1 MKIGII
7 TDIHG
12 RYEALVEVLHRL
24 HDMGAII
31 NLGDVADFSSRVN
44 DCYDLLKQKKILNL
58 IGNHEQEV
66 LSTGDEAE
74 IELLD
79 ETGNVLSQDF
89 GVNEE
94 NKQFIRNSF
103 KLGMSIK
110 KDGLTC
116 HFSHGHRVTTGRT
129 FTFEYLSD
137 VNIPRH
143 YEFHKANINFCGHL
157 HKSQLIEVHDK
168 GVTSIQEVECSTIV
182 RLYPSIIYGFNVG
195 MLSRGKEKSGRLRY
209 AVLNTNEK
217 TVEYVIE

>member
-24 HDMGAII
+24 QGMGAII
-31 NLGDVADFSSRVN
+31 NLGDVADFSPRVN
-44 DCYDLLKQKKILNL
+44 DCYDLLKQKKIVNL

-66 LSTGDEAE
+66 LSAGEEAE

-79 ETGNVLSQDF
+79 DEGNVLSQDF

-103 KLGMSIK
+103 KLGMSVK

-116 HFSHGHRVTTGRT
+116 HFSHGHRVTSGRT

-137 VNIPRH
+137 MNIPRH

-157 HKSQLIEVHDK
+157 HRSQLIEMHDK
-168 GVTSIQEVECSTIV
+168 GAISVREVESSTVV
-182 RLYPSIIYGFNVG
+182 RLDPGIIYGFNVG
-195 MLSRGKEKSGRLRY
+195 MLSREKEKSGRLWY
-209 AVLNTNEK
+209 AVLDTDEK